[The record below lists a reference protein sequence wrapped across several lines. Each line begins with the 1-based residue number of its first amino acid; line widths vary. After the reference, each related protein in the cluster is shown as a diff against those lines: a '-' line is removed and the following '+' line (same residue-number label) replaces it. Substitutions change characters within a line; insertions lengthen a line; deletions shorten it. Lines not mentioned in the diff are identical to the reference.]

1 MLLRPLGILLRMSD
15 RPGTGR
21 PVLRA
26 LPVAV
31 AFVMFAACAA
41 PPQKEMDQAEGA
53 IATARA
59 AGAPQYATA
68 EFTAAEQAL
77 RRSHEA
83 VGQRDYRQAL
93 NQALDARERAQ
104 NAARE
109 AADKKAIARGQAE
122 RAITEAEL
130 ALATAQQRLGA
141 IVAAPTT
148 SGRRPVPPGAA
159 LTALQ
164 QAIASGEQGLQEARS
179 HLQAQRFDAALT
191 TAAPLTERI
200 RAATRGFEEERAAA
214 PAARPGRR
222 GR

>member
-1 MLLRPLGILLRMSD
+1 MFD

-26 LPVAV
+26 LAAALALGTV
-31 AFVMFAACAA
+31 AACAA

-68 EFTAAEQAL
+68 EFSAAEDAL

-109 AADKKAIARGQAE
+109 AADKKAVARGQAE
-122 RAITEAEL
+122 RALTEAEL
-130 ALATAQQRLGA
+130 ALATAQQRLGSA
-141 IVAAPTT
+141 VAAGPTT
-148 SGRRPVPPGAA
+148 GRRAVSTTAA
-159 LTALQ
+159 FKTLQ
-164 QAIASGEQGLQEARS
+164 ETIAAGEKGLQEARS
-179 HLQAQRFDAALT
+179 QVQAQRFADALAL
-191 TAAPLTERI
+191 AAPLTERI
-200 RAATRGFEEERAAA
+200 RAATRTFDEERAAA
-214 PAARPGRR
+214 PAARGGRH